1 MRSGCCC
8 VDEGGWHST
17 PQNILTVEL
26 TSSSYLLQLLLA
38 IADEP
43 CTYCNKISVL
53 WPVLSK
59 LAFFF
64 CMGILSYY
72 SFPMLFVVSLST
84 LSYID
89 TFFFDCRSL
98 DFLPTKYSSCRS
110 HFFAVLCKV
119 LGLLLRRDVSGFKAD
134 FSYSCLW
141 EFVCCF
147 DFILNGEVD
156 RFDFCC

>member
-1 MRSGCCC
+1 MLFVIVGCTGATWLIGLPICGVAMLVAAVRAMRRSPRIARG
-8 VDEGGWHST
+8 DW
-17 PQNILTVEL
+17 ILHL
-26 TSSSYLLQLLLA
+26 
-38 IADEP
+38 
-43 CTYCNKISVL
+43 VL
-53 WPVLSK
+53 IV
-59 LAFFF
+59 
-64 CMGILSYY
+64 
-72 SFPMLFVVSLST
+72 LFVVSLST

-156 RFDFCC
+156 RLSTLLLVRFLRGLMVDD

>member
-1 MRSGCCC
+1 MAFDSTRIFSQSNSRAVHICCSCSWLSLMSPVPTVIKYQFFGLCLVSLRS
-8 VDEGGWHST
+8 
-17 PQNILTVEL
+17 
-26 TSSSYLLQLLLA
+26 
-38 IADEP
+38 
-43 CTYCNKISVL
+43 
-53 WPVLSK
+53 
-59 LAFFF
+59 F

-156 RFDFCC
+156 RLSTLLLVRFLRGLMVDD